1 MPIEI
6 AAHAGFCM
14 GVRRAVESAVQ
25 VADSGVPS
33 CTLGELIHNP
43 TVVDM
48 LRQRGIP
55 PVASVEEAAG
65 RQVLI
70 RSHGVAPEVIR
81 QLEKAGCK
89 VVDLTCPFVNKLHR
103 VVAED
108 TGEDCPLIMVG
119 EREHPEVKGTCG
131 WARGKV
137 YVVATAEEAAQ
148 LPEMDQAA
156 AAVQTTFPPE
166 RWEAIVAV
174 LRGRVQHLKE
184 HNTIC
189 NATAVRQREAK
200 KLAAASDAM
209 IVVGGRTSANT
220 HKLFEACK
228 ALCPRTILVE
238 CAAEIPPAFAN
249 IHSDKI
255 GITAGASTP
264 DGSLEEVATHMTDNE
279 NMAQS
284 SDFTMD
290 AIVATMTRI
299 KAGQTVTGKVVQ
311 VTPDEVYVNIGYKA
325 DGIIKRSDL
334 TQQDVKEGDEL
345 EAVVLAIDV
354 ERERISLGVKQMSG
368 DPFNNFCSTH
378 EKGSVVTGKV
388 KSVEAKGAV
397 IDLGNDTEGYLRA
410 SEIGPDRVE
419 DARNV
424 LKEGDEVTAAITNI
438 DRKARSIQLSIRA
451 KDQAETREAMAK
463 MEEDAQAGTT
473 NLGALLRAKLEQNK

>member
-55 PVASVEEAAG
+55 PVASAEEAAG

-70 RSHGVAPEVIR
+70 RSHGVAPEVIK
-81 QLEKAGCK
+81 QLENAGCK

-108 TGEDCPLIMVG
+108 TSEDCPLIMVG

-174 LRGRVQHLKE
+174 LRGRVQHRLDAE
-184 HNTIC
+184 LDRHERT
-189 NATAVRQREAK
+189 
-200 KLAAASDAM
+200 LA
-209 IVVGGRTSANT
+209 
-220 HKLFEACK
+220 
-228 ALCPRTILVE
+228 
-238 CAAEIPPAFAN
+238 
-249 IHSDKI
+249 
-255 GITAGASTP
+255 
-264 DGSLEEVATHMTDNE
+264 
-279 NMAQS
+279 
-284 SDFTMD
+284 
-290 AIVATMTRI
+290 
-299 KAGQTVTGKVVQ
+299 
-311 VTPDEVYVNIGYKA
+311 
-325 DGIIKRSDL
+325 
-334 TQQDVKEGDEL
+334 
-345 EAVVLAIDV
+345 
-354 ERERISLGVKQMSG
+354 
-368 DPFNNFCSTH
+368 
-378 EKGSVVTGKV
+378 
-388 KSVEAKGAV
+388 
-397 IDLGNDTEGYLRA
+397 
-410 SEIGPDRVE
+410 EIGPDVADLITPVRE
-419 DARNV
+419 
-424 LKEGDEVTAAITNI
+424 LLSGD
-438 DRKARSIQLSIRA
+438 S
-451 KDQAETREAMAK
+451 
-463 MEEDAQAGTT
+463 
-473 NLGALLRAKLEQNK
+473 GALDRLEFAFKYGF

>member
-55 PVASVEEAAG
+55 PVASAEEAAG

-156 AAVQTTFPPE
+156 AAVQTTFPGALGGDC
-166 RWEAIVAV
+166 R
-174 LRGRVQHLKE
+174 R
-184 HNTIC
+184 
-189 NATAVRQREAK
+189 TAR
-200 KLAAASDAM
+200 
-209 IVVGGRTSANT
+209 
-220 HKLFEACK
+220 AC
-228 ALCPRTILVE
+228 
-238 CAAEIPPAFAN
+238 PAFE
-249 IHSDKI
+249 
-255 GITAGASTP
+255 GA
-264 DGSLEEVATHMTDNE
+264 
-279 NMAQS
+279 
-284 SDFTMD
+284 
-290 AIVATMTRI
+290 
-299 KAGQTVTGKVVQ
+299 
-311 VTPDEVYVNIGYKA
+311 
-325 DGIIKRSDL
+325 
-334 TQQDVKEGDEL
+334 
-345 EAVVLAIDV
+345 
-354 ERERISLGVKQMSG
+354 
-368 DPFNNFCSTH
+368 
-378 EKGSVVTGKV
+378 
-388 KSVEAKGAV
+388 
-397 IDLGNDTEGYLRA
+397 
-410 SEIGPDRVE
+410 
-419 DARNV
+419 
-424 LKEGDEVTAAITNI
+424 
-438 DRKARSIQLSIRA
+438 
-451 KDQAETREAMAK
+451 
-463 MEEDAQAGTT
+463 
-473 NLGALLRAKLEQNK
+473 

>member
-14 GVRRAVESAVQ
+14 GVRRAVESAGQ

-55 PVASVEEAAG
+55 PVASAEEAAG

-70 RSHGVAPEVIR
+70 RSHGVAPEVIK
-81 QLEKAGCK
+81 QLENAGCK

-103 VVAED
+103 VVAEE
-108 TGEDCPLIMVG
+108 TSEDCPLIMVG

-220 HKLFEACK
+220 HKLF
-228 ALCPRTILVE
+228 
-238 CAAEIPPAFAN
+238 
-249 IHSDKI
+249 
-255 GITAGASTP
+255 
-264 DGSLEEVATHMTDNE
+264 
-279 NMAQS
+279 
-284 SDFTMD
+284 
-290 AIVATMTRI
+290 
-299 KAGQTVTGKVVQ
+299 
-311 VTPDEVYVNIGYKA
+311 
-325 DGIIKRSDL
+325 
-334 TQQDVKEGDEL
+334 
-345 EAVVLAIDV
+345 
-354 ERERISLGVKQMSG
+354 
-368 DPFNNFCSTH
+368 
-378 EKGSVVTGKV
+378 
-388 KSVEAKGAV
+388 
-397 IDLGNDTEGYLRA
+397 
-410 SEIGPDRVE
+410 
-419 DARNV
+419 
-424 LKEGDEVTAAITNI
+424 
-438 DRKARSIQLSIRA
+438 
-451 KDQAETREAMAK
+451 
-463 MEEDAQAGTT
+463 
-473 NLGALLRAKLEQNK
+473 